1 MKILALP
8 RYGGLGSSSRLR
20 IIQYKGVLSS
30 SGVSIKILSLFSD
43 SYILNL
49 QNRRHNKVE
58 IIMSYLSRL
67 TSFFSW
73 RKYDVL
79 WIEKE
84 IFPWMPFLFEWILLR
99 FLKKPYILDYDDA
112 VFYLYENHKIPLIRW
127 LLKEKYTSLMKN
139 ASMVV
144 VGNKYLEIQVKKR
157 GATRVKIIPTVVE
170 LGKYSKSGAILKNG
184 KHHVINIGWIGQ
196 DATGHYLKP
205 YRDLFRKISSQYN
218 AKFIA
223 IGIDANQFN
232 LPMQSEKWSESSE
245 VKSLYNLD
253 IGIMPLLDEKFER
266 GKCGYKIIQYMACNL
281 PVIASP
287 VGVNKAI
294 IKHGENGFLA
304 KTMQEWEEYL
314 VLLITNPVLRK
325 EMGLF
330 GAESVKNHYSID
342 ITAPILIDVFKSVSK
357 S

>member
-1 MKILALP
+1 
-8 RYGGLGSSSRLR
+8 
-20 IIQYKGVLSS
+20 
-30 SGVSIKILSLFSD
+30 
-43 SYILNL
+43 
-49 QNRRHNKVE
+49 
-58 IIMSYLSRL
+58 
-67 TSFFSW
+67 
-73 RKYDVL
+73 
-79 WIEKE
+79 
-84 IFPWMPFLFEWILLR
+84 LR